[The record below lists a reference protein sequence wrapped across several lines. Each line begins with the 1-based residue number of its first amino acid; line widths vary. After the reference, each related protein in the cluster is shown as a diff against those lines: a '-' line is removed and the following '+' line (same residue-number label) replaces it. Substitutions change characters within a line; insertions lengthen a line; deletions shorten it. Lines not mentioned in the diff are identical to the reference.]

1 MKGSSIR
8 YLISEGF
15 RNVSNN
21 KLMSLASIGVLTACL
36 LMVGFAVLLTENMN
50 SIVGYVGEQS
60 TVAVFI
66 KDGSSQDDVDNLI
79 ELFNSNFSVKNVN
92 YISKEQAYIN
102 YASQLGNDA
111 AIKTL
116 EEDNILP
123 ASINIYIKDMS
134 RIDDIVSVAN
144 DSSIVESVTAPTNIA
159 NTIKDLNNAI
169 GWFGFS
175 IVISLILVSLIIIS
189 NTIRAT
195 VFSRRRE
202 IGIMKQVGATNNFV
216 RLPFLIEG
224 MVIGLISAI
233 CAFILTFVGYEA
245 VVKIL
250 TGNTSLFLKS
260 MFTSLVPFWNIGWIL
275 AVGFL
280 FGGILAGAIGS
291 LISLRKHLS
300 V

>member
-1 MKGSSIR
+1 MKGSSIK

>member
-1 MKGSSIR
+1 MKGSSIK

-159 NTIKDLNNAI
+159 NTIKDLNSAI

-195 VFSRRRE
+195 VFARRRE